1 MVLWIL
7 FEKCFYLTC
16 RTWGHLE
23 NRTFSC
29 PLQVFDIN
37 SSRLDL
43 PHPSPLPNHNYH
55 KKLSLRCV
63 GFRFRTGLIHGS
75 GKSRIRI
82 GQWYGAF
89 KWLSPSPTQNY
100 RETPPNGNIKTHFPN
115 VALSYKMKKKKQKT
129 KLVNSDHSKMS
140 LYMFRLNHCQ
150 NTQPRK
156 KLLIK
161 GFKTITAIKIFI
173 ISQIHSPHRIS
184 VPRGIKP
191 VSNPHEM
198 LYTEG

>member
-115 VALSYKMKKKKQKT
+115 VALSYKMKKKKKKQ
-129 KLVNSDHSKMS
+129 SWW
-140 LYMFRLNHCQ
+140 
-150 NTQPRK
+150 TQTIRK
-156 KLLIK
+156 CPYICF
-161 GFKTITAIKIFI
+161 GSI
-173 ISQIHSPHRIS
+173 IARIHSH
-184 VPRGIKP
+184 GK
-191 VSNPHEM
+191 NY
-198 LYTEG
+198 L